1 MKTENINFDDIA
13 ETDLEFWQDAKI
25 VKPKNKQ
32 QITIRIDSEVLDF
45 FKQENSRYQTKIN
58 QVLKSYMLAHKKVS

>member
-13 ETDLEFWQDAKI
+13 ETDLEFWQDAK
-25 VKPKNKQ
+25 VVQPKNKQ

-45 FKQENSRYQTKIN
+45 FKESPRYQTKIN